1 MSPGQPR
8 LIITTATPSQEK
20 SSNLLKMGEERAPEE
35 AKKANKDTYDD
46 KPAKRPVKQKYS
58 PPKVLSDGEDDDA
71 REYVTSKS
79 GSEIGASDSELSA
92 IASFSVHD
100 GMSIADDFGWNKGN
114 AAARRHAKTD

>member
-1 MSPGQPR
+1 MSPSQPR
-8 LIITTATPSQEK
+8 LITTATPSHEK
-20 SSNLLKMGEERAPEE
+20 PSNLFKTEEEPAPEE
-35 AKKANKDTYDD
+35 AKKAKKDTNDD

-58 PPKVLSDGEDDDA
+58 PPKVLSDGENDDA